1 MRWPLR
7 TSRGCNSELYATT
20 PPARIFI
27 DLGAARE
34 RLSESRSIEIA
45 TTHPFIECVEKQC
58 SRRPIARSHGLT
70 DPKIIK
76 IRQDHAECR
85 QEAGGALECTSPLS
99 TPLGHL
105 KVARG
110 GLPPF
115 STMAPHFEISVPGV
129 SLSACDASP
138 DLADPHTD
146 PQNTRSSPLPCLHT
160 ADRCSH
166 PFSCLLALAVVA
178 L

>member
-105 KVARG
+105 KPRG
-110 GLPPF
+110 GHHTFELAALAA
-115 STMAPHFEISVPGV
+115 APVGAAACN
-129 SLSACDASP
+129 SL
-138 DLADPHTD
+138 LVH
-146 PQNTRSSPLPCLHT
+146 PLPASQHAGLMPVF
-160 ADRCSH
+160 AS
-166 PFSCLLALAVVA
+166 L
-178 L
+178 